1 MKIEEGIIR
10 YLRGDII
17 DTGLKV
23 QIRRDKYPIISRE
36 AQITEIVKNKSVIH
50 VGCSD
55 HIQIID
61 NKIKN
66 DKWLH
71 KLITDN
77 SSDCI
82 GIDIDR
88 ESIEYIRNKLGYK
101 NVYHGNIL
109 SDDLMPVKSRKW
121 DYVVFG
127 EIIEHLDNPVDFL
140 EVFKEKYGDYVSRFV
155 ITVPN
160 IYNKHHFRDM
170 LGYIENINTDHRFS
184 FTPYTINKVIF
195 AAGYIPEK
203 MYYANL
209 IKLNFTGL
217 VLRKLKYILHLPVK
231 YPYFYFNSI
240 IVTGSV
246 N

>member
-17 DTGLKV
+17 DTGLRV

-36 AQITEIVKNKSVIH
+36 AQITEIIKTKSVIH

-61 NKIKN
+61 QKIKHN
-66 DKWLH
+66 KWLH

-77 SSDCI
+77 ASECI

-88 ESIEYIRNKLGYK
+88 ESIEYIRNELGYE
-101 NVYHGNIL
+101 NVCHGNIL
-109 SDDLMPVKSRKW
+109 SDDLIPVKSRKW

-127 EIIEHLDNPVDFL
+127 ELIEHLDNPVDFL
-140 EVFKEKYGDYVSRFV
+140 KVFKEKYGDYVSHFI

-170 LGYIENINTDHRFS
+170 LRYIENINTDHRFS

-203 MYYANL
+203 VYYANL
-209 IKLNFTGL
+209 IKLKFIGL
-217 VLRKLKYILHLPVK
+217 VLRKLKYILHLPVR

-240 IVTGSV
+240 IVTGSI